1 MKEQIL
7 RPSGQLD
14 RPGGEDR
21 TVTLWHWQMPKPLGQ
36 GGGDKTAS
44 GIRSG
49 HQNYRGCCTFQYTD
63 ERQMEEH
70 SLENILQQQ
79 RKDTLPPLPLLAQ
92 TQFLRMGLR
101 KEICSRHMCEAFLH
115 LLILDFPLKYN
126 QGPQN
131 QH

>member
-7 RPSGQLD
+7 HPSLQLD
-14 RPGGEDR
+14 GPGGKD
-21 TVTLWHWQMPKPLGQ
+21 HDPLALANAKAFGA

-49 HQNYRGCCTFQYTD
+49 HQKYRGCCTFQYTD
-63 ERQMEEH
+63 ERQMEKH

-92 TQFLRMGLR
+92 TQFLRTGLR
-101 KEICSRHMCEAFLH
+101 KDICPRH
-115 LLILDFPLKYN
+115 KS
-126 QGPQN
+126 
-131 QH
+131 